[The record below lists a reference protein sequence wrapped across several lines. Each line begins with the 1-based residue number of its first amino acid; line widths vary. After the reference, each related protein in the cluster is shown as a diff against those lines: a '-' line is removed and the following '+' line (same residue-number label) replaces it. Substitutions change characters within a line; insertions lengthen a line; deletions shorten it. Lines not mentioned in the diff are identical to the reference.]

1 MKRLPQ
7 RLLAIEL
14 RTEIDRALLGDAR
27 ATRRA
32 LDLARDPGARS
43 SHVRHNLRA
52 WRVAWLEGARLRA
65 LSQVDPKPL
74 VGESE
79 DTMVRKNEDL
89 LPDVKEATREAPPG
103 EYLPD
108 WDSDGKLIGVVHVP
122 ADGTATSDDF
132 YPIRGDAEP
141 EVKK

>member
-74 VGESE
+74 VGDME
-79 DTMVRKNEDL
+79 DKMVRKNEEL
-89 LPDVKEATREAPPG
+89 LPKDIDERIPPG

-122 ADGTATSDDF
+122 ADSVATSDDF